1 LFEKRVWTIPRN
13 RPDEGLFARAVG
25 WIRESAQP
33 LVVAGGGVLYS
44 EATAALADFAEK
56 TGIPVAE
63 TQAGKGALPY
73 DHPLALGAMGVTGT
87 PGANIMGREADLVIG
102 IGTRYSDFTTA
113 SKTAFQN
120 PNVRFVNINV
130 AEFDAYK
137 HSAVPLLGD
146 ARVVLQELTEA
157 LQGYDTGLEYRARAQ
172 QFNKEW
178 DAEVNRLYN
187 LEHGPPISQ
196 GEVIGAVNEASRPQD
211 VVLCAAGSLPGD
223 LHKLWRTRDPKGY
236 HLEYGYSCM
245 GYEIAGGLGVKIADP
260 DREVYV
266 MVGDG
271 SYLMLSHEIVTS
283 VQEGYKLTIIL
294 INNHGFS
301 SIGNLSESLGSAGFG
316 TKYLYRND
324 QTGQIEGGRLPVDF
338 AANAGSL
345 GAHVIETTD
354 LPSLKA
360 ALQEAKKQ
368 DRTTV
373 IVIETDREERVPGYE
388 SWWDVAVA
396 EVSEIESVQ
405 MAFEQYQGA
414 KEKERYHL

>member
-1 LFEKRVWTIPRN
+1 MLRKAI
-13 RPDEGLFARAVG
+13 A
-25 WIRESAQP
+25 WIRESKQP

-44 EATAALADFAEK
+44 EATAALSDFAEQ

-63 TQAGKGALPY
+63 TQAGKGALLY

-146 ARVVLQELTEA
+146 ARVVLQELTET
-157 LQGYDTGLEYRARAQ
+157 LQGYDTGSEYRARAQ

-178 DAEVNRLYN
+178 DAEVYRLYN
-187 LEHGPPISQ
+187 LKHGPPISQ

-245 GYEIAGGLGVKIADP
+245 GYEIAGGLGVKMADP

-271 SYLMLSHEIVTS
+271 SYLMLSQEIVTS
-283 VQEGYKLTIIL
+283 VQEAYKLTIIL

-301 SIGNLSESLGSAGFG
+301 SIGGLSQSIGSGGFG
-316 TKYLYRND
+316 TKYLYRNKD
-324 QTGQIEGGRLPVDF
+324 TGKIEGGRLPVDF
-338 AANAGSL
+338 AANARSL
-345 GAHVIETTD
+345 GAHVIEAQD

-360 ALQEAKKQ
+360 ALQEAKGQ

-373 IVIETDREERVPGYE
+373 IVVETDREERVPGYE

-396 EVSEIESVQ
+396 EVSEMESVQ
-405 MAFEQYQGA
+405 TASKSYQSA
-414 KEKERYHL
+414 KERERYHL